1 MNRKEIEQM
10 VWSGLSDVNLS
21 ECVTDTLLLDVI
33 TTYDNEYDQ
42 QIWNMYVKV
51 IKNEFRSKIEPYV
64 LPPTMKI
71 VEKGVFGGLYSPE
84 KHILGQV
91 ICDIR
96 PKNRLP
102 HLLKISLAY
111 MNLEEICPS
120 LYENRDLK
128 NKKERLEVEKELD
141 ELGYGFIHRTNS
153 KYYFQPDQRD
163 AFETDIMETFKSSRK
178 VRNFFD
184 QLEGSISDEE
194 RTARE
199 FQIKQH
205 RENTAKYFG
214 LKN

>member
-1 MNRKEIEQM
+1 
-10 VWSGLSDVNLS
+10 
-21 ECVTDTLLLDVI
+21 
-33 TTYDNEYDQ
+33 
-42 QIWNMYVKV
+42 
-51 IKNEFRSKIEPYV
+51 
-64 LPPTMKI
+64 
-71 VEKGVFGGLYSPE
+71 
-84 KHILGQV
+84 
-91 ICDIR
+91 
-96 PKNRLP
+96 
-102 HLLKISLAY
+102 